1 MSELCTH
8 VTENGECEKE
18 KLDDRDP
25 YCEEHMAMYSDDEL
39 NFL

>member
-1 MSELCTH
+1 MTKLCTH
-8 VTENGECEKE
+8 VIENGECQKE

-39 NFL
+39 